1 MDNSTW
7 ILIAVAAAVAV
18 ALIALVAVAMRRR
31 GAPARNEIRRTAA
44 REHRR
49 EAELKAAEAD
59 LLSAEASLR
68 AALAQQKTAQADVT
82 KAEARREAVLAE
94 DGHHEAEALAR
105 EAAETRSEADRIDPD
120 HGHGADQP
128 SEATAGVGT
137 TDGAGT
143 TPTNPSRSTEEP

>member
-1 MDNSTW
+1 MDSSTW
-7 ILIAVAAAVAV
+7 ILIAVAAAMVV
-18 ALIALVAVAMRRR
+18 ALIALIAWAVRRR
-31 GAPARNEIRRTAA
+31 GAPARNEMRRVEA
-44 REHRR
+44 RKHRR

-68 AALAQQKTAQADVT
+68 AALAQQKTAEADVA

-120 HGHGADQP
+120 HGRGADQL
-128 SEATAGVGT
+128 SEATAGAGT
-137 TDGAGT
+137 TDGGGP